1 MFRRLMDTLL
11 DGGELLRSRN
21 GVYQLASGERS
32 VGEIV
37 RDGRELRLRTDDGRL
52 LEIDRSGLRAGDR
65 VLAVSQGK
73 QAVIAQV
80 VSPSPEPVFGLLVA
94 SARSWFV
101 ESFDLGLTGRIDL
114 VESPSA
120 RPGDVVEVRVTA
132 VSPTGA
138 VGRVVRAVE
147 APDQAALAAQT
158 CLAAHRVP
166 CDWSFDPGELVI
178 PATVSAN
185 ARAGRRDLR
194 RMPLVTIDGADARD
208 FDDAVFA
215 EPVRRGGWRLVVAI
229 ADVAHYVT
237 SGSVLDRDA
246 RERGNSLYL
255 PDRVVPMLP
264 EALSNGICSLLPNQ
278 ERLAVVCDLR
288 VSAQGR
294 VSRYEFY
301 EAVIHSHARLTYDEV
316 DAFLQG
322 GGAGLAGGA
331 KGTEVAASLKA
342 LHKVYQRLRARR
354 DERGALDF
362 DTRET
367 RVVLQDGH
375 PVGVEPIVRND
386 AHRLIEEAMIAAN
399 VAAARYLEKRGQ
411 QPVYRVHE
419 KPTVEKLE
427 QLSATL
433 AVVGE
438 RLPDAPLTPKAL
450 ADVCQRA
457 MAKSS
462 WPRWMWETIVL
473 RSLSQARYE
482 PRRLGHFGLALP
494 AYAHFTSPIRRYAD
508 LLVLRLIKGEAIP
521 NDELTLAATHI
532 SMTERR
538 AEDVERAVAGW
549 LKCALLAPR
558 IGETFGGTV
567 AAVTG
572 FGLFVELDGLFV
584 QGLVHVS
591 KLGRDYYEYVPERMS
606 LVATRS
612 GDRFDLADRV
622 EVVVEDVSVATGR
635 IDLALAGRPAKRR
648 RRVRR

>member
-1 MFRRLMDTLL
+1 MVGATQIRKALAELGPSSWSALVDHFALRRGQESRMFRRLVDAML

-32 VGEIV
+32 VGELV

-101 ESFDLGLTGRIDL
+101 ESFDPGLTGRIDL

-138 VGRVVRAVE
+138 KGRFVRAVE

-158 CLAAHRVP
+158 CLAAHGVP
-166 CDWSFDPGELVI
+166 CDWSFDLGELVI
-178 PATVSAN
+178 PDAVAAN

-194 RMPLVTIDGADARD
+194 RMPLVTIDGADAQD

-278 ERLAVVCDLR
+278 ERLAVVCDMR

-301 EAVIHSHARLTYDEV
+301 EAVIHSRARLTYDEV

-322 GGAGLAGGA
+322 GVAGLT

-342 LHKVYQRLRARR
+342 LHEVYQRLGAGR

-399 VAAARYLEKRGQ
+399 VAAARHLEKRGQ

-419 KPTVEKLE
+419 KPTAEKLE

-438 RLPDAPLTPKAL
+438 RLPDGPLTPKAL

-457 MAKSS
+457 LAKSS

-508 LLVLRLIKGEAIP
+508 LLVHRLIKGEAIP
-521 NDELTLAATHI
+521 N
-532 SMTERR
+532 
-538 AEDVERAVAGW
+538 
-549 LKCALLAPR
+549 
-558 IGETFGGTV
+558 
-567 AAVTG
+567 
-572 FGLFVELDGLFV
+572 
-584 QGLVHVS
+584 
-591 KLGRDYYEYVPERMS
+591 
-606 LVATRS
+606 
-612 GDRFDLADRV
+612 
-622 EVVVEDVSVATGR
+622 GR
-635 IDLALAGRPAKRR
+635 IDPRRHPHLHDRTPSGRCRARR
-648 RRVRR
+648 RWLAQVRIVGAAHRREYSAARWPR